1 MSYAK
6 LTLGLLV
13 YFALHLSSTSY
24 SQSDCANLNNFD
36 FSKHWGQ
43 LSLNTSLE
51 NYFNSLD
58 RRDGWAAI
66 LFSEKKQVVA
76 TVTRKGG
83 VPLKKEAQEIINHFE
98 SGAYLKPS
106 DRFRV
111 VVEDQAAQSVHWVVK
126 NAQKIQGHLVAS
138 DFRHF
143 FFTRP
148 NETEDID
155 YCSRN
160 MIIKSWTCWVSF
172 RAFPNTVLLKG
183 ATVLLFQ
190 QGKLMEQW
198 EWVDFHEVLKG
209 WDLADN

>member
-6 LTLGLLV
+6 LTLRLLV
-13 YFALHLSSTSY
+13 YVSLLLPSIIYA
-24 SQSDCANLNNFD
+24 QQDCPDLNNFD

-51 NYFNSLD
+51 NYFSSLD

-66 LFSEKKQVVA
+66 LFSEQKQVFA
-76 TVTRKGG
+76 STSRKGG
-83 VPLKKEAQEIINHFE
+83 APMKKEALEIVNHFE
-98 SGAYLKPS
+98 SGAYQKS
-106 DRFRV
+106 SGKFRV
-111 VVEDQAAQSVHWVVK
+111 VVEGQAAQSVHWVVK
-126 NAQKIQGHLVAS
+126 NAQKIQNHLVAS

-148 NETEDID
+148 NESEDID
-155 YCSRN
+155 YCSKN

-183 ATVLLFQ
+183 ATVLLLQ
-190 QGKLMEQW
+190 EGKLTEQW
-198 EWVDFHEVLKG
+198 EWVDFQEVLKG
-209 WDLADN
+209 WDLVDN